1 MAWQESPFDQH
12 NYEHVVLCLKLSLPF
27 PSIGRSGCINPEW
40 RQGSILWRR
49 SQLTED
55 IIVLKDLSKIY
66 GNGVE
71 VRALDGVSVNIK
83 AGEFVAIVGPSGS
96 GKSTL
101 LNMIGLLDTPSS
113 GQIFLKGIDVSRAS
127 PEERARLRNQE
138 LGFVFQYHHL
148 IPEFSAQEN
157 VMMPMLIA
165 RKDKIAARNRALELL
180 TAVGL
185 ADRKDSRPNQLSG
198 GQNQR
203 VAVARALANGPSIV
217 IGDELTGNLDTKTSD
232 LIYNLLRD
240 LNRKINQTFI
250 LVTHDLT
257 LAEKTDRILRIV
269 DGKIVCEMRRR
280 NGGFVE
286 IESCDLVEDGR

>member
-1 MAWQESPFDQH
+1 MSD
-12 NYEHVVLCLKLSLPF
+12 
-27 PSIGRSGCINPEW
+27 
-40 RQGSILWRR
+40 
-49 SQLTED
+49 D
-55 IIVLKDLSKIY
+55 IIVLRDLSKIY
-66 GNGVE
+66 GSGVE
-71 VRALDGVSVNIK
+71 VRALDSVNVSIK

-148 IPEFSAQEN
+148 IPEFSALEN
-157 VMMPMLIA
+157 VMMPMLISRKSKAEA
-165 RKDKIAARNRALELL
+165 RERARELL
-180 TAVGL
+180 SAVGL
-185 ADRKDSRPNQLSG
+185 ADRQLNRPNQLSG

-203 VAVARALANGPSIV
+203 VAVARALANRPSIV
-217 IGDELTGNLDTKTSD
+217 IGDELTGNLDTKSSD
-232 LIYNLLRD
+232 LIYNLLRE

-250 LVTHDLT
+250 LVTHDMT

-269 DGKIVCEMRRR
+269 DGKIVCEMRRS
-280 NGGFVE
+280 GEGFVANNACE
-286 IESCDLVEDGR
+286 LGEDGGKIKRI

>member
-1 MAWQESPFDQH
+1 MSD
-12 NYEHVVLCLKLSLPF
+12 
-27 PSIGRSGCINPEW
+27 
-40 RQGSILWRR
+40 
-49 SQLTED
+49 D

-71 VRALDGVSVNIK
+71 VRALDGVSVKIK

-101 LNMIGLLDTPSS
+101 LNMIGLLDTPSV
-113 GQIFLKGIDVSRAS
+113 GQIFLKGIDVSQAS

-148 IPEFSAQEN
+148 IPEFSALEN

-165 RKDKIAARNRALELL
+165 KKGRAAAKERALELL
-180 TAVGL
+180 SAVGL
-185 ADRKDSRPNQLSG
+185 ADRRDSRPNQLSG

-232 LIYNLLRD
+232 LIYNLLRE

-250 LVTHDLT
+250 LVTHDMR

-269 DGKIVCEMRRR
+269 DGKLVCELRRKD
-280 NGGFVE
+280 GGFVSGE
-286 IESCDLVEDGR
+286 ICDLGEDDGKIVRA

>member
-1 MAWQESPFDQH
+1 MSD
-12 NYEHVVLCLKLSLPF
+12 
-27 PSIGRSGCINPEW
+27 
-40 RQGSILWRR
+40 
-49 SQLTED
+49 D

-71 VRALDGVSVNIK
+71 VRALDGVSVKIK

-101 LNMIGLLDTPSS
+101 LNMIGLLDTPSV
-113 GQIFLKGIDVSRAS
+113 GQIFLKGIDVSQAS

-148 IPEFSAQEN
+148 IPEFSALEN

-165 RKDKIAARNRALELL
+165 KKGRAAARERALELL
-180 TAVGL
+180 SAVGL
-185 ADRKDSRPNQLSG
+185 ADRRDSRPNQLSG

-232 LIYNLLRD
+232 LIYNLLRE

-250 LVTHDLT
+250 LVTHDMR

-269 DGKIVCEMRRR
+269 DGKLVCELRRKD
-280 NGGFVE
+280 GGFVSGE
-286 IESCDLVEDGR
+286 ICDLGEDDGKIVGA

>member
-1 MAWQESPFDQH
+1 VSD
-12 NYEHVVLCLKLSLPF
+12 
-27 PSIGRSGCINPEW
+27 
-40 RQGSILWRR
+40 
-49 SQLTED
+49 D

-71 VRALDGVSVNIK
+71 VRALDGVSVKIK

-101 LNMIGLLDTPSS
+101 LNMIGLLDTPSV
-113 GQIFLKGIDVSRAS
+113 GQIFLKGIDVSQAS

-148 IPEFSAQEN
+148 IPEFSALEN

-165 RKDKIAARNRALELL
+165 KKGRAAARERALELL
-180 TAVGL
+180 SAVGL
-185 ADRKDSRPNQLSG
+185 ADRRDSRPNQLSG

-232 LIYNLLRD
+232 LIYNLLRE

-250 LVTHDLT
+250 LVTHDMR

-269 DGKIVCEMRRR
+269 DGKLVCELRRKD
-280 NGGFVE
+280 GGFVSGE
-286 IESCDLVEDGR
+286 ICDLGEDDGKIVGA

>member
-1 MAWQESPFDQH
+1 VNNRDD
-12 NYEHVVLCLKLSLPF
+12 
-27 PSIGRSGCINPEW
+27 
-40 RQGSILWRR
+40 
-49 SQLTED
+49 D

-71 VRALDGVSVNIK
+71 VRALDGVSVKIK

-113 GQIFLKGIDVSRAS
+113 GHIFLKGIDVSRAS
-127 PEERARLRNQE
+127 PDERARLRNQE

-148 IPEFSAQEN
+148 IPEFTAVEN

-165 RKDKIAARNRALELL
+165 NKSKTEAHKRGEELL
-180 TAVGL
+180 RAVGL
-185 ADRKDSRPNQLSG
+185 GDRLHSRPNQLSG

-203 VAVARALANGPSIV
+203 VAVARALANNPSIV
-217 IGDELTGNLDTKTSD
+217 IGDELTGNLDTKSSE
-232 LIYNLLRD
+232 LIYNLLRE
-240 LNRKINQTFI
+240 LNQKINQTFI
-250 LVTHDLT
+250 LVTHDMT

-269 DGKIVCEMRRR
+269 DGKIVCEMRRKDD
-280 NGGFVE
+280 GFVA
-286 IESCDLVEDGR
+286 SDLCVMGEDDGKVVQISREN

>member
-1 MAWQESPFDQH
+1 VSD
-12 NYEHVVLCLKLSLPF
+12 
-27 PSIGRSGCINPEW
+27 
-40 RQGSILWRR
+40 
-49 SQLTED
+49 D

-71 VRALDGVSVNIK
+71 VRALDGVSVKIK

-101 LNMIGLLDTPSS
+101 LNMIGLLDTPSV
-113 GQIFLKGIDVSRAS
+113 GQIFLKGIDVSQAS

-148 IPEFSAQEN
+148 IPEFSALEN

-165 RKDKIAARNRALELL
+165 KKSRTAAKERALELL
-180 TAVGL
+180 SAVGL
-185 ADRKDSRPNQLSG
+185 ADRRDSRPNQLSG

-232 LIYNLLRD
+232 LIYNLLRE

-250 LVTHDLT
+250 LVTHDMT

-269 DGKIVCEMRRR
+269 DGKLVCELRRKD
-280 NGGFVE
+280 GGFVSGE
-286 IESCDLVEDGR
+286 ICDLGEDDGKIVRA

>member
-1 MAWQESPFDQH
+1 MSD
-12 NYEHVVLCLKLSLPF
+12 
-27 PSIGRSGCINPEW
+27 
-40 RQGSILWRR
+40 
-49 SQLTED
+49 D
-55 IIVLKDLSKIY
+55 IIVLKGLSKIY

-71 VRALDGVSVNIK
+71 VRALDGVSVRIK

-101 LNMIGLLDTPSS
+101 LNMIGLLDTPSV
-113 GQIFLKGIDVSRAS
+113 GQIFLKGIDVSQAS

-148 IPEFSAQEN
+148 IPEFSALEN

-165 RKDKIAARNRALELL
+165 KKGRAAAKERALELL
-180 TAVGL
+180 SAVGL
-185 ADRKDSRPNQLSG
+185 ADRRDSRPNQLSG

-232 LIYNLLRD
+232 LIYNLLRE

-250 LVTHDLT
+250 LVTHDMT

-269 DGKIVCEMRRR
+269 DGKLVCELRRKD
-280 NGGFVE
+280 GGFVSGE
-286 IESCDLVEDGR
+286 ICDLGEDDGKIVRA